1 MCQIVCP
8 ATEHV
13 LLCRELRLELI
24 RVRLEGARTEFAQHV
39 SKISSHEEQCEVK
52 RMEGK
57 EAAHQALSSML
68 EVHLQQLYT
77 ASSMSRA
84 ENEAA
89 TVELRRSKAVSIHRP
104 SWRKFVEAAG
114 RTAAEAP
121 LPEGTAAAE
130 QHTMLRLNMIDC
142 CAMGP
147 THTQLYPE
155 MIEDAAKEAATF
167 PATFLGI
174 CKLPN
179 APPGRLCNADPEAAV
194 EEAQNAVLEKLKET
208 ANHFKVQVVQVHY
221 DADTVKSPKR
231 KYWHPLAVFT
241 SDEQE
246 ANGSYKSL
254 FMKRSIWVRGSLGK
268 FVECM
273 SRADYRHWTA
283 DCSSL
288 ANVLAASADNEVSD
302 LRQHHSGLP
311 LNLQLLKACLHGF
324 STKLT
329 VQVRDWTPADDT
341 LSQACMALNSEK
353 PRSLPRI
360 AYTATA
366 WEHFLQIGAGKRLI
380 SNLNTAMAANL
391 RKMVLNQEYELPGLR
406 AEDFKAITGSVDAED
421 ASSRPPAH
429 PTSGVRRARRASGAT
444 GSCEKETH
452 CHENSISGPM
462 ANPENSLWFS
472 V

>member
-1 MCQIVCP
+1 M
-8 ATEHV
+8 
-13 LLCRELRLELI
+13 
-24 RVRLEGARTEFAQHV
+24 RLEGARAEFAQHV

-77 ASSMSRA
+77 ASSMSRT

-89 TVELRRSKAVSIHRP
+89 TVELKRSKVVSIHRP
-104 SWRKFVEAAG
+104 SWRKFMEAAG

-130 QHTMLRLNMIDC
+130 QHTMLRLNVIDC

-167 PATFLGI
+167 PATFFGI

-179 APPGRLCNADPEAAV
+179 APGRLCKSADPQAAV
-194 EEAQNAVLEKLKET
+194 EEAQNAVLEKLRET
-208 ANHFKVQVVQVHY
+208 SSHLKVQVVQVHY

-231 KYWHPLAVFT
+231 KYWHPAAIFV
-241 SDEQE
+241 SDEKE
-246 ANGSYKSL
+246 ADGSYKSAFL
-254 FMKRSIWVRGSLGK
+254 TRSIWVRGSLGK

-283 DCSSL
+283 DCSNF

-341 LSQACMALNSEK
+341 LSQACMVLNSEK

-366 WEHFLQIGAGKRLI
+366 WDNFLQNGAGKRLI

-406 AEDFKAITGSVDAED
+406 AEDFRVLTGSTSGED
-421 ASSRPPAH
+421 ASSRPPMPKKIQYCVPRQANKQWEL
-429 PTSGVRRARRASGAT
+429 PILAQSAGGKLTCPAWMGTLRTWCSSTTS
-444 GSCEKETH
+444 
-452 CHENSISGPM
+452 
-462 ANPENSLWFS
+462 W
-472 V
+472 